1 MVSLLPVMN
10 EHPDGPFSWLD
21 TGVEVSELISWGSG
35 RKTIYPGGSNEKTLI
50 KELTEMW
57 AGLRE

>member
-1 MVSLLPVMN
+1 MN